1 MAGRPG
7 RMRWFRDLCIRS
19 PTPGLFSHGPG
30 TGKKRSS
37 PPAAPMTG
45 AARNRRARRRPKFG
59 VWTWKLLRQRL
70 SSATTLRSLG
80 KSTVTG
86 GLQMRYLRF
95 KEILAV
101 WAFLG
106 SISCV
111 TLQAQ
116 TQSQAQPKPKP
127 RAQAQAQ
134 PKSQTPRF
142 SGVGSEATQEDIG
155 NLAWVAGPSGKTL
168 PPGSG
173 TAKQGEAIF
182 AARCAMCHGVDTHGV
197 HWEPMAFSPI
207 AGPPLSLPPQ
217 KSTGPHNPWIPPL
230 TSGAPFPEVIFNT
243 IAVEMPMFRPGT
255 LTADQVYALSA
266 FIF

>member
-1 MAGRPG
+1 
-7 RMRWFRDLCIRS
+7 
-19 PTPGLFSHGPG
+19 
-30 TGKKRSS
+30 
-37 PPAAPMTG
+37 
-45 AARNRRARRRPKFG
+45 
-59 VWTWKLLRQRL
+59 
-70 SSATTLRSLG
+70 
-80 KSTVTG
+80 
-86 GLQMRYLRF
+86 MRYLRF
-95 KEILAV
+95 KGILAV

-106 SISCV
+106 SIACV

-116 TQSQAQPKPKP
+116 TQSQTQPKPKP

-217 KSTGPHNPWIPPL
+217 KSTGPHNPWIPPI

-266 FIF
+266 FIFFKNGYIKEDDVMNSETLAGIKLPNAKYFPPTDDVYMDMNKRGCYKTYGVCVGN